1 MLTDM
6 DVDFA
11 AVAKYLAS
19 PARAAM
25 VGHLLEGRALTA
37 SELARAAG
45 VRPSTASEHLAQLVA
60 GGLLTVTNQGRNRYF
75 SIANIETAEALE
87 SLACICPRI
96 TSRSL
101 TGSRE
106 DEAQR
111 LARICYDH
119 VAGRLGVA
127 ILDGLL
133 AASWLVADDSGLT
146 VTAHGERGLRRLG
159 VDLGS
164 VRSQRRSFARACM
177 DWTER
182 RPHLAGALGASLAA
196 ALLDRRW
203 VERRARRRGLRI
215 TPAGSAGLGS
225 LLGVY
230 VPGSAERA
238 S

>member
-1 MLTDM
+1 M

-11 AVAKYLAS
+11 TVAKCLAS

-25 VGHLLEGRALTA
+25 VGHLLDGRAMTA
-37 SELARAAG
+37 SELAKAAG

-60 GGLLTVTNQGRNRYF
+60 GGLVAVTNQGRNRYF
-75 SIANIETAEALE
+75 SITNIETAEALE
-87 SLACICPRI
+87 SLAQICPLS
-96 TSRSL
+96 TARSL
-101 TGSRE
+101 TGSMQ

-133 AASWLVADDSGLT
+133 TTRWLVADRSGFA
-146 VTAHGERGLRRLG
+146 VTARGELGLRQLG

-164 VRSQRRSFARACM
+164 ARSQRRSFARACM
-177 DWTER
+177 DWTEH
-182 RPHLAGALGASLAA
+182 RPHLSGALGASIAA
-196 ALLDRRW
+196 ALFDRRW
-203 VERRARRRGLRI
+203 IERRAKWRGLHV
-215 TPAGSAGLGS
+215 TPAGSAGLRG

-230 VPGSAERA
+230 VQDSVANPAGS
-238 S
+238 